1 MANAQF
7 SFGGNRSDMKAGLP
21 LFAFG
26 AALFAASWTYEIGEL
41 RRMGPGY
48 FPMLLGAVL
57 CIFALLI
64 VLEDGRKR
72 LARARRVAR
81 PETPAVRLGE
91 VWRPVVLPLA
101 AVVLFAALLET
112 AGLFPAVVACV
123 AAAGFA
129 ETGNRLPTVLV
140 IAIATAIFVSAVFVY
155 ALGIPLRLF
164 VL

>member
-1 MANAQF
+1 
-7 SFGGNRSDMKAGLP
+7 MKAGLP

-26 AALFAASWTYEIGEL
+26 AAVFAASWSYEIGEL

-57 CIFALLI
+57 CIFSLII
-64 VLEDGRKR
+64 VLQDAKERLTGGR
-72 LARARRVAR
+72 RAER
-81 PETPAVRLGE
+81 PETPAVGLGHL
-91 VWRPVVLPLA
+91 WRPVILPLA

-112 AGLFPAVVACV
+112 AGLFPAVVASV
-123 AAAGFA
+123 AVAGFA
-129 ETGNRLPTVLV
+129 ERSNKLVTVLV
-140 IAIATAIFVSAVFVY
+140 IAVATAVFVSTVFVY

>member
-1 MANAQF
+1 
-7 SFGGNRSDMKAGLP
+7 MKAGLP

-26 AALFAASWTYEIGEL
+26 AAVFAASWSYEIGEL

-57 CIFALLI
+57 CVFAVLI
-64 VLEDGRKR
+64 VLQD
-72 LARARRVAR
+72 ARERRAGARQAEG
-81 PETPAVRLGE
+81 PAIPAVRPGH
-91 VWRPVVLPLA
+91 VWRPVILPLA
-101 AVVLFAALLET
+101 AIGLFAALLHS
-112 AGLFPAVVACV
+112 AGLVPAVVACV

-129 ETGNRLPTVLV
+129 ERSNKPLTVLV
-140 IAIATAIFVSAVFVY
+140 IAVATAIFVSAVFVY

>member
-1 MANAQF
+1 
-7 SFGGNRSDMKAGLP
+7 MKAGLP

-26 AALFAASWTYEIGEL
+26 AAVFAASWSYEIGEL

-64 VLEDGRKR
+64 VLQDARERLTGGR
-72 LARARRVAR
+72 RAER
-81 PETPAVRLGE
+81 PETPAVRLGD
-91 VWRPVVLPLA
+91 VWRPVLLPLA

-112 AGLFPAVVACV
+112 AGLFPAVVASV
-123 AAAGFA
+123 AVAGLA
-129 ETGNRLPTVLV
+129 ERSNKLATVLV
-140 IAIATAIFVSAVFVY
+140 IAVATAIFVSAVFVY

>member
-1 MANAQF
+1 
-7 SFGGNRSDMKAGLP
+7 MKAGLP

-26 AALFAASWTYEIGEL
+26 AAVFAASWSYEIGEL

-64 VLEDGRKR
+64 VLQDARER
-72 LARARRVAR
+72 LTGERRTER
-81 PETPAVRLGE
+81 PENPAVRLGH

-112 AGLFPAVVACV
+112 AGLFPAVVASV
-123 AAAGFA
+123 AVAGFA
-129 ETGNRLPTVLV
+129 ERSNKPVTVLV
-140 IAIATAIFVSAVFVY
+140 IAVATAIFVSAVFVY

-164 VL
+164 VF

>member
-1 MANAQF
+1 
-7 SFGGNRSDMKAGLP
+7 MKAGLP

-26 AALFAASWTYEIGEL
+26 AVVFAASWSYEIGEL

-57 CIFALLI
+57 CIFAVLI
-64 VLEDGRKR
+64 VLEDARKR
-72 LARARRVAR
+72 RLTRARRVAR
-81 PETPAVRLGE
+81 PETPAVRLGD
-91 VWRPVVLPLA
+91 VWRPVALPLA
-101 AVVLFAALLET
+101 AVVLFAALLES

-129 ETGNRLPTVLV
+129 EPGNRLPTVLV

>member
-1 MANAQF
+1 
-7 SFGGNRSDMKAGLP
+7 MKAGLP

-26 AALFAASWTYEIGEL
+26 AAVFAASWSYEIGEL

-57 CIFALLI
+57 CIFAFLI
-64 VLEDGRKR
+64 VLQDARER
-72 LARARRVAR
+72 LAGGRRAER
-81 PETPAVRLGE
+81 PETPAVRLGV

-112 AGLFPAVVACV
+112 AGLFPAVVASV
-123 AAAGFA
+123 AVAGFA
-129 ETGNRLPTVLV
+129 ERSNKPVTVLV
-140 IAIATAIFVSAVFVY
+140 IAVATAIFVSAVFVY

>member
-1 MANAQF
+1 
-7 SFGGNRSDMKAGLP
+7 MKAGLP

-26 AALFAASWTYEIGEL
+26 AAVFAASWSYEIGEL

-64 VLEDGRKR
+64 VLQDARERLTSGR
-72 LARARRVAR
+72 RAER
-81 PETPAVRLGE
+81 PEIPAVRLGD

-112 AGLFPAVVACV
+112 AGLFPAVVASV
-123 AAAGFA
+123 AVAGFA
-129 ETGNRLPTVLV
+129 ERSNKLVTVLV
-140 IAIATAIFVSAVFVY
+140 IAVATAIFVSAVFVY